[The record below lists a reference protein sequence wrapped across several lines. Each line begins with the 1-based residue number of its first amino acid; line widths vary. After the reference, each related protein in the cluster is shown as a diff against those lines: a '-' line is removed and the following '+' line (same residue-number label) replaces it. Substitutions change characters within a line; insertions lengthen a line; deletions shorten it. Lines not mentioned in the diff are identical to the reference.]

1 VATAATAARS
11 LRRLTLL
18 ALAAL
23 ALISALAI
31 GPASAS
37 TAATAQTSCPSTVER
52 PFVRWLDP
60 AAYTLAP
67 GGDFESWNHRWQ
79 LSGGAKV
86 VSGNEPFKV
95 HGTADARSLS
105 IPAGGSAVSPPF
117 CAGLG
122 EPTLRLFAVG
132 GSLNSW
138 LKVEVLYP
146 TLFGP
151 ASQTVAL
158 VPRMGAWGPTLQT
171 PMLGNVLGLTSLGG
185 LTTTVQVRL
194 TALGGVGWKVD
205 DVYVDPWKVT

>member
-1 VATAATAARS
+1 MATAARS

-23 ALISALAI
+23 ALVSAMAI

-37 TAATAQTSCPSTVER
+37 TAATAQISCPSTVER
-52 PFVRWLDP
+52 PFLRWLDP
-60 AAYTLAP
+60 FAYTLAP
-67 GGDFESWNHRWQ
+67 GGDFESGSQGWQ

-95 HGTADARSLS
+95 HGWTDARSLS
-105 IPAGGSAVSPPF
+105 IPAGASAVSPPF

-132 GSLNSW
+132 GSLTSW

-146 TLFGP
+146 TLFGT

-158 VPRMGAWGPTLQT
+158 VPRMGAWGPTLPT
-171 PMLGNVLGLTSLGG
+171 PMLGNVLGLTALRG
-185 LTTTVQVRL
+185 LTTTVQVRI
-194 TALGGVGWKVD
+194 TALGGTGWKID